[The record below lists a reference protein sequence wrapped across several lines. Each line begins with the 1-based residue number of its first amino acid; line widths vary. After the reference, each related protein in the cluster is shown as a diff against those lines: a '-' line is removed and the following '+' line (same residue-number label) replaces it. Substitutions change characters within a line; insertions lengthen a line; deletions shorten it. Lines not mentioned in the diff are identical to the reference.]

1 MEIESAEKIKK
12 PNKIKEVEEK
22 AKQENAEIQK
32 KSKKK
37 FICKLVLITSI
48 LLFIVISIFAFLS
61 YIKIGKKEDRPSLLK
76 EKSNSITAL
85 YSLKKEEE
93 LTLFNPEKI
102 KLSKSDYEI
111 EILSL
116 QDENNTSI
124 YDSEP
129 SLRRLKAIEN
139 KFTSSISGKIE
150 IRIKFFVQLTYM
162 FELFKN
168 CRNLI
173 EVDLSQLDATK
184 LKNVNSVFENCENLV
199 FTNFSLK
206 NGTNIESM
214 EDSFSGCEQLKSV
227 DLTDLTPQ
235 KNVSVQNMFK
245 NCAQLDYVDLSNFQ
259 TNNFRG
265 IFDGALNILINF
277 NINIDLDSLINLG
290 EIINALNEK
299 KADCEIGEGKKCK
312 ACMEGLYS
320 QYCKDCN
327 EGYYFPYKKR
337 RTECIKCEENCLE
350 CIGLVIFSICKKCQN
365 GYKLVNGKCQK
376 EENLEEEEPLNP
388 EIECNE
394 GYYLPKDEKE

>member
-1 MEIESAEKIKK
+1 MEIESVEKIKK
-12 PNKIKEVEEK
+12 PNKIKEVEDK

-37 FICKLVLITSI
+37 FICNLVLIYII
-48 LLFIVISIFAFLS
+48 LLFIVISIFAVLF
-61 YIKIGKKEDRPSLLK
+61 YIKIGKKEDKPSLLK

-124 YDSEP
+124 SDSEP
-129 SLRRLKAIEN
+129 SLRRLKTIEN

-150 IRIKFFVQLTYM
+150 IRITFLVQLTSM

-199 FTNFSLK
+199 FTNFTLK

-214 EDSFSGCEQLKSV
+214 EDSFSGCEKLK
-227 DLTDLTPQ
+227 
-235 KNVSVQNMFK
+235 
-245 NCAQLDYVDLSNFQ
+245 
-259 TNNFRG
+259 
-265 IFDGALNILINF
+265 
-277 NINIDLDSLINLG
+277 
-290 EIINALNEK
+290 
-299 KADCEIGEGKKCK
+299 
-312 ACMEGLYS
+312 
-320 QYCKDCN
+320 
-327 EGYYFPYKKR
+327 
-337 RTECIKCEENCLE
+337 
-350 CIGLVIFSICKKCQN
+350 
-365 GYKLVNGKCQK
+365 
-376 EENLEEEEPLNP
+376 
-388 EIECNE
+388 
-394 GYYLPKDEKE
+394 